1 MDFSAYCL
9 KLANISDYFDSICKN
24 KTKIK
29 QKRFQII
36 NDAMQMN
43 TVNKIQ
49 FGQLNDKRFYFP
61 NGIVSLPFGHCLFD
75 EMRKKKTQNRNIHLQ
90 IKDRKW
96 EFIKKEN
103 EILNKNERLLIF
115 CQIINGNPILYKLQ
129 TQTPT
134 ILPLTVSSYHVTY
147 VFQSESTL
155 YSCLN
160 VKELLARSRR
170 EI

>member
-1 MDFSAYCL
+1 MDFSAYCSR
-9 KLANISDYFDSICKN
+9 LANISNYFESYICEN

-61 NGIVSLPFGHCLFD
+61 NGIVSLPFGHFLFD

-90 IKDRKW
+90 IKDKKW

-115 CQIINGNPILYKLQ
+115 CQIINGSPILYTFRQKN
-129 TQTPT
+129 
-134 ILPLTVSSYHVTY
+134 ILKKSIGY
-147 VFQSESTL
+147 E
-155 YSCLN
+155 
-160 VKELLARSRR
+160 
-170 EI
+170 

>member
-1 MDFSAYCL
+1 MDFSAYCS
-9 KLANISDYFDSICKN
+9 KLANISDYFESYINEN

-49 FGQLNDKRFYFP
+49 FGQLNNQRFYFP
-61 NGIVSLPFGHCLFD
+61 NGIVSLPFGYFLFD
-75 EMRKKKTQNRNIHLQ
+75 EMRKKKNQSRNIHLQ
-90 IKDRKW
+90 IKDKKG

-115 CQIINGNPILYKLQ
+115 CQIINGNPILYRLQ
-129 TQTPT
+129 SQTPT
-134 ILPLTVSSYHVTY
+134 TLPLL
-147 VFQSESTL
+147 ST
-155 YSCLN
+155 
-160 VKELLARSRR
+160 KEYI
-170 EI
+170 EKKYWI

>member
-1 MDFSAYCL
+1 MDFSAYCS
-9 KLANISDYFDSICKN
+9 KLANISDYFESYINEN

-49 FGQLNDKRFYFP
+49 FGQLNDQRFYFP
-61 NGIVSLPFGHCLFD
+61 NGIVSLPFGHFLFD
-75 EMRKKKTQNRNIHLQ
+75 EMRKKKNQSRNIHLQ
-90 IKDRKW
+90 IKDKKG

-115 CQIINGNPILYKLQ
+115 CQTINGNPILYRLQ
-129 TQTPT
+129 SQTPT
-134 ILPLTVSSYHVTY
+134 TLPLL
-147 VFQSESTL
+147 ST
-155 YSCLN
+155 
-160 VKELLARSRR
+160 KEYI
-170 EI
+170 EKKYWI